1 VLVSTEENDFG
12 LDSGGA
18 CAVGHLNV
26 HNQLLVN
33 ASYKNTGLK
42 RSCVLCVR
50 VNVIMC
56 VAFS

>member
-1 VLVSTEENDFG
+1 MSTEENDFG

-18 CAVGHLNV
+18 SAVGHTNV

-50 VNVIMC
+50 VNVIMY
-56 VAFS
+56 VALAD